1 MSPTMGQTLTR
12 ARVQASELTVQ
23 PHYLQRTDSHRVI
36 TGVLFHLLLLK
47 AMKLGV
53 IAVTGRRSGDGN
65 A

>member
-12 ARVQASELTVQ
+12 AQVQASELTVQ
-23 PHYLQRTDSHRVI
+23 PHYLQRTDSLRAI

-47 AMKLGV
+47 AMKRVV
-53 IAVTGRRSGDGN
+53 IVVIKRRSGDGN

>member
-12 ARVQASELTVQ
+12 AQVQASELTVQ

-36 TGVLFHLLLLK
+36 TDVLFHLLLLK
-47 AMKLGV
+47 AMKRVV
-53 IAVTGRRSGDGN
+53 IVVIKRRSGDGN